1 MCNEGKITRG
11 VFGSLP
17 MIAAG
22 CVLSLVAA
30 AESSVEEDLKRCGA
44 LQDQAARIA
53 CYDGIVARLPD
64 SEPPT
69 PAVAETDTEAE
80 HASETAAA
88 EEVAAPASVNDER
101 LATLGAEQ
109 IGERK
114 ESERLEI
121 QARVVGCK
129 KDDFRNNFFYFENGQ
144 VWKQK
149 SGRRL
154 MDKDCDFNITITKDF
169 FGYKMVREGE
179 TRHIRIS
186 RVK

>member
-22 CVLSLVAA
+22 CVLSLVVA

-44 LQDQAARIA
+44 LQDQAARVA
-53 CYDGIVARLPD
+53 CYDGIVARLPE
-64 SEPPT
+64 SEQ
-69 PAVAETDTEAE
+69 ASNEAE
-80 HASETAAA
+80 SVTADA
-88 EEVAAPASVNDER
+88 EDVAAPASDNDER

-109 IGERK
+109 IGERR

-121 QARVVGCK
+121 HARVVGCK
-129 KDDFRNNFFYFENGQ
+129 KDDFRRNFFYFENGQ

-154 MDKDCDFNITITKDF
+154 IDKECDFNITITKDF

-179 TRHIRIS
+179 TRHVRIS